1 MRFEG
6 RAGVTTS
13 GGPHAPA
20 AATVNGVPGL
30 DGTRPPA
37 GTGAVGPAPVWPVPA
52 EHDERGSF
60 EAFYAGSAA
69 RLAAQLYLVT
79 GDVEEARD
87 CVQEAF
93 ARAWLHWGTLE
104 REAADPFAWVF
115 TVGYR
120 IAVSRFRR
128 RMAFSRALRR
138 TLPPPPMPGPS
149 PEVIVVR
156 DALATLPHGQRA
168 ALVLHYYAGLPV
180 DAIADTL
187 GISPSGVKS
196 RLARGRAALAPLL
209 AEEVTR

>member
-1 MRFEG
+1 
-6 RAGVTTS
+6 
-13 GGPHAPA
+13 
-20 AATVNGVPGL
+20 VNVVPGL
-30 DGTRPPA
+30 DGGRPPA
-37 GTGAVGPAPVWPVPA
+37 STGAVGHAPVSPSPA
-52 EHDERGSF
+52 ERDERGSF
-60 EAFYAGSAA
+60 ESFYAGSAV

-79 GDVEEARD
+79 GDIEEARD

-93 ARAWLHWGTLE
+93 ARAWVRWAMLE
-104 REAADPFAWVF
+104 REVADPFAWVF

-120 IAVSRFRR
+120 VAVSRFRR
-128 RMAFSRALRR
+128 RMAFTRALRR
-138 TLPPPPMPGPS
+138 TPPPPPLPGPS
-149 PEVIVVR
+149 PEVIAVR

-209 AEEVTR
+209 AEEATR